1 MIRNRGARPKE
12 DYVKLNYKKTVLV
25 GFAFFLI
32 CLFWQAY
39 DTLIPKILTDKF
51 GLSQTASGV
60 IMALDNIVALFM
72 LPLFGAL
79 SDKCRS
85 KMGRRTPFI
94 LIGTVV
100 AIALIFPLSISDR
113 MQLENLSDGNPTD
126 REASLSRIWDENPE
140 IADPRPGKTGKVALQ
155 ELYETREAFVSI
167 PLTDENGDL
176 SEEQT
181 DVVIPA
187 RQAYA
192 RQVTKENPAPM
203 IVFMGALI
211 LLLLSMSVF
220 RSPAVA
226 LMPDVTIKPL
236 RSKANAV
243 INLMGAIGGI
253 LTLVLGLLLGTGKP
267 ENALMHYGTFF
278 LIVAA
283 LMAVSL
289 AIFLAFVREPRY
301 VREMEEESERL
312 GISSE
317 VESELDEAKREA
329 AKHGGTGA
337 LLPLLLI
344 LASVVF
350 WYMGYNAVTSKY
362 SVYAGEVLGLDY
374 NLTLLLAQGV
384 TILAFL
390 PIGFLS
396 EKIGR
401 KRTILGGVI
410 LMTVAFFCC
419 SFLRQNSPPFLV
431 NILFCSAG
439 IGWAAINVNSFPMV
453 VELCNADNVGKY
465 TGYYYTASMAAQ
477 TLTPI
482 LSGFFM
488 DRVGMTSL
496 FPYASVC
503 VFCALITMIFVKR
516 GDNREIKASA
526 NDAKEDSV

>member
-1 MIRNRGARPKE
+1 M
-12 DYVKLNYKKTVLV
+12 KLNYRRTVLV

-51 GLSQTASGV
+51 GMSQTASGV

-94 LIGTVV
+94 LIGTIV
-100 AIALIFPLSISDR
+100 AIALIFPLSLSDR
-113 MQLENLSDGNPTD
+113 MQLENLSDGDPLD
-126 REASLSRIWDENPE
+126 REAELSRIWDADPE
-140 IADPRPGKTGKVALQ
+140 IDDPAGSGKAHIR
-155 ELYETREAFVSI
+155 ELFDRREDFTSI

-176 SEEQT
+176 SRGQT
-181 DVVIPA
+181 DYVIPA

-192 RQVTKENPAPM
+192 RTVTRANPAPM
-203 IVFMGALI
+203 ILFMGALI

-243 INLMGAIGGI
+243 INLMGALGGI
-253 LTLVLGLLLGTGKP
+253 LTLVLGLLLGTGKA

-283 LMAVSL
+283 MMAVSL
-289 AIFLAFVREPRY
+289 AIFLAFVREPKY

-312 GISSE
+312 GISPK
-317 VESELDEAKREA
+317 VETELDEAKREA
-329 AKHGGTGA
+329 EKHGGSGA

-344 LASVVF
+344 LSSVVF

-362 SVYAGEVLGLDY
+362 SVYAGTVLGLDY

-401 KRTILGGVI
+401 KRTILAGVI
-410 LMTVAFFCC
+410 MMTVAFSFC
-419 SFLRQNSPPFLV
+419 SILRQNSPAFLV
-431 NILFCSAG
+431 NLLFCTAG

-453 VELCNADNVGKY
+453 VELCSAENVGKY

-488 DRVGMTSL
+488 DRIGMTSL
-496 FPYASVC
+496 FPYAAIC
-503 VFCALITMIFVKR
+503 VFCALVTMIFVKR
-516 GDNREIKASA
+516 GDNRETPVQKGDGAASD
-526 NDAKEDSV
+526 NNVTEESV

>member
-1 MIRNRGARPKE
+1 M
-12 DYVKLNYKKTVLV
+12 KLNYRKTVLV

-79 SDKCRS
+79 SDRCRS

-94 LIGTVV
+94 LIGTIV
-100 AIALIFPLSISDR
+100 AIALIFPLSLSDR
-113 MQLENLSDGNPTD
+113 MQLENLSDGDPLD
-126 REASLSRIWDENPE
+126 REAELSRIWDADPE
-140 IADPRPGKTGKVALQ
+140 IDDPAGSGKAHIR
-155 ELYETREAFVSI
+155 ELFDRREDFTSI

-176 SEEQT
+176 SRGQT
-181 DVVIPA
+181 DYVIPA

-192 RQVTKENPAPM
+192 RTVTRANPAPM
-203 IVFMGALI
+203 ILFMGALI

-243 INLMGAIGGI
+243 INLMGALGGI
-253 LTLVLGLLLGTGKP
+253 LTLVLGLLLGTGKA

-283 LMAVSL
+283 MMAVSL
-289 AIFLAFVREPRY
+289 AIFLAFVREPKY

-312 GISSE
+312 GISPK
-317 VESELDEAKREA
+317 VETELDEAKREA
-329 AKHGGTGA
+329 EKHGGSGA

-344 LASVVF
+344 LSSVVF

-362 SVYAGEVLGLDY
+362 SVYAGTVLGLDY

-401 KRTILGGVI
+401 KRTILAGVI
-410 LMTVAFFCC
+410 MMTVAFSFC
-419 SFLRQNSPPFLV
+419 SILRQNSPAFLV
-431 NILFCSAG
+431 NLLFCTAG

-453 VELCNADNVGKY
+453 VELCSAENVGKY

-488 DRVGMTSL
+488 DRIGMTSL
-496 FPYASVC
+496 FPYAAIC
-503 VFCALITMIFVKR
+503 VFCALVTMIFVKR
-516 GDNREIKASA
+516 GDNRETPVQKGDGAASD
-526 NDAKEDSV
+526 NNVTEESV

>member
-1 MIRNRGARPKE
+1 M
-12 DYVKLNYKKTVLV
+12 KLNYRKTVLV

-51 GLSQTASGV
+51 GMSQTASGV

-113 MQLENLSDGNPTD
+113 MQLENLSDGAADT
-126 REASLSRIWDENPE
+126 REASLSRIWDADPE
-140 IADPRPGKTGKVALQ
+140 IADPNGSGKARLQ
-155 ELYETREAFVSI
+155 TLFETKEDFLSI
-167 PLTDENGDL
+167 PLTDENGDP
-176 SEEQT
+176 SEGQT
-181 DVVIPA
+181 DYVIPA

-192 RQVTKENPAPM
+192 KAVTKENPAPM
-203 IVFMGALI
+203 ILFMGALI

-236 RSKANAV
+236 RSKANAI
-243 INLMGAIGGI
+243 INLMGALGGI
-253 LTLVLGLLLGTGKP
+253 LTLALGLVLGTGKP
-267 ENALMHYGTFF
+267 ENDLMHYGTFF
-278 LIVAA
+278 LIVAGMMA
-283 LMAVSL
+283 LSL

-329 AKHGGTGA
+329 EKHGGTGA
-337 LLPLLLI
+337 LIPLLLI

-362 SVYAGEVLGLDY
+362 SVYAGKVLGLDY

-390 PIGFLS
+390 PIGILS
-396 EKIGR
+396 EKVGR
-401 KRTILGGVI
+401 KRMILAGVI
-410 LMTVAFFCC
+410 MMTVAFSFC
-419 SFLRQNSPPFLV
+419 SFLRMNSPAILV
-431 NILFCSAG
+431 NVLFCTVG

-482 LSGFFM
+482 LSGFFL

-496 FPYASVC
+496 FPYAAIC
-503 VFCALITMIFVKR
+503 VFLALVTMIFVKR
-516 GDNREIKASA
+516 GDNREIKVQ
-526 NDAKEDSV
+526 ETESV

>member
-1 MIRNRGARPKE
+1 M
-12 DYVKLNYKKTVLV
+12 KLNYRKTVLV

-51 GLSQTASGV
+51 GMSQTASGV

-79 SDKCRS
+79 SDKCHS

-94 LIGTVV
+94 LIGTIV
-100 AIALIFPLSISDR
+100 AIALILPLSISDR
-113 MQLENLSDGNPTD
+113 MQLQNLSDADPAD
-126 REASLSRIWDENPE
+126 REAQLSEVWEADPE
-140 IADPRPGKTGKVALQ
+140 IPDPKGSGKKAPLQ
-155 ELYETREAFVSI
+155 SYFTTKEEFTSI

-176 SEEQT
+176 SEGQT
-181 DVVIPA
+181 DYVIPA

-192 RQVTKENPAPM
+192 RTVTKENPAPM
-203 IVFMGALI
+203 ILFMGALI
-211 LLLLSMSVF
+211 LLLLSMSIF

-226 LMPDVTIKPL
+226 LMPDMTIKPL
-236 RSKANAV
+236 RSKANAI
-243 INLMGAIGGI
+243 INLMGALGGI
-253 LTLVLGLLLGTGKP
+253 LTLVVGLLLGTGKP

-278 LIVAA
+278 LIIAA
-283 LMAVSL
+283 MMAISL
-289 AIFLAFVREPRY
+289 AIFLAFVREPRF
-301 VREMEEESERL
+301 VREMEEESKRL

-362 SVYAGEVLGLDY
+362 SVYAGTVLGLDY

-390 PIGFLS
+390 PIGIIS
-396 EKIGR
+396 EKVGR
-401 KRTILGGVI
+401 KRTILAGVI
-410 LMTVAFFCC
+410 MMTVAFGFC
-419 SFLRQNSPPFLV
+419 SILRQNSPALLV
-431 NILFCSAG
+431 NFLFCTAG

-482 LSGFFM
+482 LSGFFL
-488 DRVGMTSL
+488 DKIGMTSL
-496 FPYASVC
+496 FPYAAIC
-503 VFCALITMIFVKR
+503 VFLALVTMIFVKR
-516 GDNREIKASA
+516 GDNREIKVQ
-526 NDAKEDSV
+526 ETESV

>member
-1 MIRNRGARPKE
+1 M
-12 DYVKLNYKKTVLV
+12 KLNYRKTVLV

-72 LPLFGAL
+72 LPLFGAF

-100 AIALIFPLSISDR
+100 AIALIFPLSLSDR
-113 MQLENLSDGNPTD
+113 MQLQNLTD
-126 REASLSRIWDENPE
+126 ADPDDRVAQLSEVWDADPE
-140 IADPRPGKTGKVALQ
+140 IADPNGTGKVHLQ
-155 ELYETREAFVSI
+155 SLFSTKEEFTSI

-176 SEEQT
+176 TEGQT
-181 DVVIPA
+181 DYVIPA

-192 RQVTKENPAPM
+192 RIVTKANPAPM
-203 IVFMGALI
+203 ILFMGALI

-243 INLMGAIGGI
+243 INLMGALGGI
-253 LTLVLGLLLGTGKP
+253 LTLALGLVLGTGKP

-283 LMAVSL
+283 MMAVSL
-289 AIFLAFVREPRY
+289 AIFLTFVREPKL
-301 VREMEEESERL
+301 VREMEEESKRL

-362 SVYAGEVLGLDY
+362 SVYAGTVLGLDY

-396 EKIGR
+396 AKVGR
-401 KRTILGGVI
+401 KRTILAGVI
-410 LMTVAFFCC
+410 MMTVAFSFC
-419 SFLRQNSPPFLV
+419 SILRQNSPALLV
-431 NILFCSAG
+431 NVLFCTAG

-453 VELCNADNVGKY
+453 VELCNSDNVGKY

-488 DRVGMTSL
+488 DKIGMTSL
-496 FPYASVC
+496 FPYASIC
-503 VFCALITMIFVKR
+503 IFCALITMIFVRR
-516 GDNREIKASA
+516 GDNREVLPPQNDNTEVSA
-526 NDAKEDSV
+526 

>member
-1 MIRNRGARPKE
+1 M
-12 DYVKLNYKKTVLV
+12 KLNYRKTVLV

-51 GLSQTASGV
+51 GMSQTASGV

-79 SDKCRS
+79 SDKCHS

-94 LIGTVV
+94 LIGTIV
-100 AIALIFPLSISDR
+100 AIALIFPLSIADR
-113 MQLENLSDGNPTD
+113 MQLQNLSDADPTD
-126 REASLSRIWDENPE
+126 REAQLSEVWDADPE
-140 IADPRPGKTGKVALQ
+140 IPDPKGGVGKHRLQ
-155 ELYETREAFVSI
+155 SYFTTKEEFTSI

-176 SEEQT
+176 STQQT
-181 DVVIPA
+181 DYVIPA

-192 RQVTKENPAPM
+192 KTVTRENPAPL
-203 IVFMGALI
+203 ILFMGALI

-226 LMPDVTIKPL
+226 LMPDVTVKPL
-236 RSKANAV
+236 RSKANAI
-243 INLMGAIGGI
+243 INLMGALGGI
-253 LTLVLGLLLGTGKP
+253 LTLALGLVLGTGKP
-267 ENALMHYGTFF
+267 ENALMHYGVFF

-283 LMAVSL
+283 MMAISL

-301 VREMEEESERL
+301 VREMEEESKRL

-337 LLPLLLI
+337 LIPLLLI

-362 SVYAGEVLGLDY
+362 SVYAGTILGLDY

-390 PIGFLS
+390 PIGIIS
-396 EKIGR
+396 EKVGR
-401 KRTILGGVI
+401 KRTILAGVI
-410 LMTVAFFCC
+410 MMTVAFGFC
-419 SFLRQNSPPFLV
+419 SILRQNSPAILV
-431 NILFCSAG
+431 NVLFCTAG

-488 DRVGMTSL
+488 DKIGMTSL
-496 FPYASVC
+496 FPYASIC
-503 VFCALITMIFVKR
+503 IFCALLTMIFVKR
-516 GDNREIKASA
+516 GDNREIKSQEAEQA
-526 NDAKEDSV
+526 

>member
-1 MIRNRGARPKE
+1 M
-12 DYVKLNYKKTVLV
+12 KLNYRRTVLV

-51 GLSQTASGV
+51 GMSQTASGV

-85 KMGRRTPFI
+85 RMGRRTPFI
-94 LIGTVV
+94 LIGTIV

-113 MQLENLSDGNPTD
+113 MQLENLSDGAEDT
-126 REASLSRIWDENPE
+126 REASLSRIWDADPE
-140 IADPRPGKTGKVALQ
+140 IADPDGAGKAHLQALF
-155 ELYETREAFVSI
+155 ETKEEFTSI
-167 PLTDENGDL
+167 PLTDANGDP
-176 SEEQT
+176 SEGQT
-181 DVVIPA
+181 KYVIPA

-192 RQVTKENPAPM
+192 KAVTKENPAPM
-203 IVFMGALI
+203 ILFMGALI

-243 INLMGAIGGI
+243 INLMGALGGI
-253 LTLVLGLLLGTGKP
+253 LTLALGLVLGTGKP
-267 ENALMHYGTFF
+267 ENDLMHYGTFF
-278 LIVAA
+278 LIVAG
-283 LMAVSL
+283 LMALSL

-317 VESELDEAKREA
+317 VESELDEARREA

-344 LASVVF
+344 LSSVVF

-362 SVYAGEVLGLDY
+362 SVYAGKVLGLDY

-390 PIGFLS
+390 PIGILS
-396 EKIGR
+396 EKVGR
-401 KRTILGGVI
+401 KKMILAGVI
-410 LMTVAFFCC
+410 MMTVAFSCC
-419 SFLRQNSPPFLV
+419 SFLRMNSPAILV
-431 NILFCSAG
+431 DVLFCTVG

-482 LSGFFM
+482 LSGFFL
-488 DRVGMTSL
+488 DRIGMTSL
-496 FPYASVC
+496 FPYAAIC
-503 VFCALITMIFVKR
+503 VFCAFVTMIFVKR
-516 GDNREIKASA
+516 GDNREIKVQ
-526 NDAKEDSV
+526 ETESV

>member
-1 MIRNRGARPKE
+1 M
-12 DYVKLNYKKTVLV
+12 KLNYKKTVLV

-51 GLSQTASGV
+51 GMSQTASGV

-79 SDKCRS
+79 SDKCHS

-100 AIALIFPLSISDR
+100 AIALILPLSISDR
-113 MQLENLSDGNPTD
+113 MQLENLTD
-126 REASLSRIWDENPE
+126 ADPADRQAALAQVWDADPE
-140 IADPRPGKTGKVALQ
+140 IRVDGEKVHIQTLF
-155 ELYETREAFVSI
+155 TRDQFVSI

-181 DVVIPA
+181 EYVIPA

-192 RQVTKENPAPM
+192 RTVTKQNPAPM
-203 IVFMGALI
+203 LLFMGALI

-236 RSKANAV
+236 RSKANAI
-243 INLMGAIGGI
+243 INLMGAVGGI
-253 LTLVLGLLLGTGKP
+253 LTLLIGLLLGTGKP

-283 LMAVSL
+283 LMAISL
-289 AIFLAFVREPRY
+289 AVFLTFVREPRY
-301 VREMEEESERL
+301 VKEMEEESRRL
-312 GISSE
+312 GISTE

-329 AKHGGTGA
+329 EKHGGSGA

-362 SVYAGEVLGLDY
+362 SVYSGSVLGLDY

-384 TILAFL
+384 TILSFL
-390 PIGFLS
+390 PLGILS
-396 EKIGR
+396 EKLGR
-401 KRTILGGVI
+401 KVTILGGVVM
-410 LMTVAFFCC
+410 MTVAFACC
-419 SFLRQNSPPFLV
+419 SFLRQNSPAALV
-431 NILFCSAG
+431 NVLLCTAG

-482 LSGFFM
+482 LSGFIM
-488 DRVGMTSL
+488 DRVGMTAL
-496 FPYASVC
+496 FPYAAIC
-503 VFCALITMIFVKR
+503 VFCAFITMIFVHK
-516 GDNREIKASA
+516 GDNRETNIPTQEEPA
-526 NDAKEDSV
+526 V

>member
-1 MIRNRGARPKE
+1 M
-12 DYVKLNYKKTVLV
+12 KLNYKKTVLV

-94 LIGTVV
+94 LIGTIV
-100 AIALIFPLSISDR
+100 AIALIFPLSLSDR
-113 MQLENLSDGNPTD
+113 MQLQNLTD
-126 REASLSRIWDENPE
+126 ADPADRAAQLSEVWDANPE
-140 IADPRPGKTGKVALQ
+140 IPDPRPGASGKTALQ
-155 ELYETREAFVSI
+155 DLFVTREEFTSI

-176 SEEQT
+176 TEGQT
-181 DVVIPA
+181 DYVIPA

-192 RQVTKENPAPM
+192 RMVTRENPAPM
-203 IVFMGALI
+203 ILFMGALI

-243 INLMGAIGGI
+243 INLMGAVGGI
-253 LTLVLGLLLGTGKP
+253 LTLGLGLVLGTGKA

-278 LIVAA
+278 LIVAGM
-283 LMAVSL
+283 MAISL

-301 VREMEEESERL
+301 VREMEEESRRL
-312 GISSE
+312 GISPT

-329 AKHGGTGA
+329 EKHGGTGA

-344 LASVVF
+344 LSSVVF

-362 SVYAGEVLGLDY
+362 SVYAGQVLGLDY

-396 EKIGR
+396 SKVGR
-401 KRTILGGVI
+401 KRTILAGVI
-410 LMTVAFFCC
+410 LMTVAFSCA
-419 SFLRQNSPPFLV
+419 SFLRRNSPALLV
-431 NILFCSAG
+431 NALFCAAG

-488 DRVGMTSL
+488 DRIGMTSL

-503 VFCALITMIFVKR
+503 IFCALVTMIFVKR
-516 GDNREIKASA
+516 GDNRETKTPGNAPE
-526 NDAKEDSV
+526 NKEETV

>member
-1 MIRNRGARPKE
+1 M
-12 DYVKLNYKKTVLV
+12 KLNYRKTVLV

-51 GLSQTASGV
+51 GMSQTASGV

-72 LPLFGAL
+72 LPLFGAV
-79 SDKCRS
+79 SDRCRS

-94 LIGTVV
+94 LIGTIV

-113 MQLENLSDGNPTD
+113 MQLENLSDGNAAD
-126 REASLSRIWDENPE
+126 REAELSRLWDADPE
-140 IADPRPGKTGKVALQ
+140 IADPAGSGKTRLQ
-155 ELYETREAFVSI
+155 TLFTTREDFTSI

-176 SEEQT
+176 SKGQT
-181 DVVIPA
+181 DYVIPA

-192 RQVTKENPAPM
+192 RAVTRENPAP
-203 IVFMGALI
+203 IILFMGALI

-226 LMPDVTIKPL
+226 LMPDVTVKPL

-243 INLMGAIGGI
+243 INLMGALGGI
-253 LTLVLGLLLGTGKP
+253 LTLALGLLLGTGKP

-283 LMAVSL
+283 MMAVSL
-289 AIFLAFVREPRY
+289 AIFLAFVREPRF

-312 GISSE
+312 GVSPD

-329 AKHGGTGA
+329 EKHGGTGA

-344 LASVVF
+344 LSSVVF

-362 SVYAGEVLGLDY
+362 SVYAGTVLGLDY

-396 EKIGR
+396 EKVGR
-401 KRTILGGVI
+401 KRTILAGVI
-410 LMTVAFFCC
+410 LMAVAFSFC
-419 SFLRQNSPPFLV
+419 SILRQNSPAILV
-431 NILFCSAG
+431 NVLFCAAG

-488 DRVGMTSL
+488 DKIGMTSL
-496 FPYASVC
+496 FPYAAIC
-503 VFCALITMIFVKR
+503 VFCALVTMIFVKR
-516 GDNREIKASA
+516 GDNREIKLPTDE
-526 NDAKEDSV
+526 NKEETV

>member
-1 MIRNRGARPKE
+1 M
-12 DYVKLNYKKTVLV
+12 KLNYRKTVLV

-51 GLSQTASGV
+51 GMSQTASGV

-94 LIGTVV
+94 LVGTIV

-113 MQLENLSDGNPTD
+113 MQLENLSDGAEDT
-126 REASLSRIWDENPE
+126 REASLSRIWDADPE
-140 IADPRPGKTGKVALQ
+140 IANPDGAGKARLQ
-155 ELYETREAFVSI
+155 TLFETKEEFTSI
-167 PLTDENGDL
+167 PLTDANGDP
-176 SEEQT
+176 SEGQT
-181 DVVIPA
+181 KYVIPA

-192 RQVTKENPAPM
+192 KAVTRENPAPM
-203 IVFMGALI
+203 ILFMGALI

-236 RSKANAV
+236 RSKANAI
-243 INLMGAIGGI
+243 INLMGALGGI
-253 LTLVLGLLLGTGKP
+253 LTLALGLILGTGKP
-267 ENALMHYGTFF
+267 ENDLMHYGTFF
-278 LIVAA
+278 LIVAGMMA
-283 LMAVSL
+283 LSL

-312 GISSE
+312 GISPE

-362 SVYAGEVLGLDY
+362 SVYAGKVLGLDY

-390 PIGFLS
+390 PIGILS
-396 EKIGR
+396 EKVGR
-401 KRTILGGVI
+401 KKMILVGVI
-410 LMTVAFFCC
+410 MMTVAFSFC
-419 SFLRQNSPPFLV
+419 SFLRINSPAILV
-431 NILFCSAG
+431 DVLFCTVG

-482 LSGFFM
+482 LSGFFL
-488 DRVGMTSL
+488 DRIGMTSL
-496 FPYASVC
+496 FPYAAIC
-503 VFCALITMIFVKR
+503 VFCALVTMIFVKR
-516 GDNREIKASA
+516 GDNREIKAQ
-526 NDAKEDSV
+526 ETESV